1 MIRERASSRE
11 KTPAKQAPSILRE
24 KANLVLEGDL
34 EPGLH
39 RYMLGIAIV
48 KSEWRSKIPAVVH
61 VDFSTRSHLVE
72 KEQDGI
78 YWSLI
83 NKFYETTGIPLVCN
97 TSLNIAGEPIV
108 HKPEQVLEI
117 YTKQDDVQTLVIENF
132 YLTKTESLYNPNLSS

>member
-1 MIRERASSRE
+1 M
-11 KTPAKQAPSILRE
+11 
-24 KANLVLEGDL
+24 VLEGDL